1 MYQYS
6 REVHIFS
13 KISNKFFKIF
23 FSTQIGL
30 FLITEEITTFSV
42 SIMIIIIIILKTTD
56 MDLSAWSKGLPPSAN
71 FCLDAQYISVQPDAL
86 LSEPDTTEMKNESVE
101 TQRKLLPYFQYHVCD
116 AACSFI
122 HFGRPEVEPSH
133 DSGQVSAGGHHLS
146 YAARNFNSGHRAKRA
161 RVENII
167 KGMTAAPAGHMREAA
182 TNEASVGLSQ
192 VTKTHLECRQ
202 LRVGTNPT
210 ACRESPGTS
219 VSLAQAKPNS
229 ELEKNSKV
237 NTEQMCEPTNLARSK
252 PQQQIKLMAEVLK
265 YELSRAV
272 SRSVDSIFRSLP
284 PLQMLSDDDDNDGR
298 SSSWP
303 SVCGDNGAAVSEAQ
317 AEALSLVVQKVDQR
331 RPGTQASIRRCDTP
345 LWSGPSQQPRNVAAQ
360 HDVSLTK
367 PELLA
372 DRWNSVKMRSKV
384 NSRLARSL
392 SVVGPPLR
400 SLCLPLVKMES
411 EELVRNSLYVGDVS
425 F

>member
-1 MYQYS
+1 
-6 REVHIFS
+6 
-13 KISNKFFKIF
+13 
-23 FSTQIGL
+23 
-30 FLITEEITTFSV
+30 
-42 SIMIIIIIILKTTD
+42 

-71 FCLDAQYISVQPDAL
+71 FCLDNCSAQYIPLQPDAL
-86 LSEPDTTEMKNESVE
+86 LSEPDVTEMKNKKGTE
-101 TQRKLLPYFQYHVCD
+101 RKLLPYFQCDVCD

-122 HFGRPEVEPSH
+122 HFGHPEAEPSQ
-133 DSGQVSAGGHHLS
+133 DSGQVSAGGRHLS
-146 YAARNFNSGHRAKRA
+146 YAARSFNSGHRAKRA

-182 TNEASVGLSQ
+182 TNEASVSENQ

-219 VSLAQAKPNS
+219 VSAAQSKPNC
-229 ELEKNSKV
+229 ENSNV
-237 NTEQMCEPTNLARSK
+237 NNTQQMCEPTNLARSK
-252 PQQQIKLMAEVLK
+252 PQRIKLMAEVLK

-284 PLQMLSDDDDNDGR
+284 PLQTPSDDDENDGR
-298 SSSWP
+298 ASSWLP
-303 SVCGDNGAAVSEAQ
+303 VCGDNAAVASEAQ
-317 AEALSLVVQKVDQR
+317 VEALPLVVQKADPR
-331 RPGTQASIRRCDTP
+331 RPETPASIRRSNAT
-345 LWSGPSQQPRNVAAQ
+345 LQLGPSQEPRNAAAQ
-360 HDVSLTK
+360 NTVTSRQTLDVSLTK
-367 PELLA
+367 PELLD
-372 DRWNSVKMRSKV
+372 DRWNSVRMRSKV

-411 EELVRNSLYVGDVS
+411 EELVRSSLYVGDVS